1 MLALEQGGE
10 SLHQIMNSLERK
22 YENVAKKVKRSERFW
37 NMFREYEN
45 RLGCELSLA
54 S

>member
-22 YENVAKKVKRSERFW
+22 YANVAKRSERFW
-37 NMFREYEN
+37 KMLREYEN
-45 RLGCELSLA
+45 RLGCELYVA
-54 S
+54 Y